1 MYAAVRSM
9 PMPPRHLIAVSGRQR
24 PSTAPSPV
32 SPPPAGLTATRPRQT
47 FEGHRQLRQSIGSG
61 VLHESDCEDDH
72 APRLG
77 QPSPDGS
84 LEARERQVLL
94 VCFPHHLLS
103 RVPGHLTRLT
113 QWQLRRTVGPGL
125 QDAEVL
131 LIAVQQ
137 FAVRESTTIIAF

>member
-1 MYAAVRSM
+1 M
-9 PMPPRHLIAVSGRQR
+9 
-24 PSTAPSPV
+24 
-32 SPPPAGLTATRPRQT
+32 ATRPRQT

-72 APRLG
+72 ASRLG

-125 QDAEVL
+125 QDAEAL

-137 FAVRESTTIIAF
+137 FAVREIHDDHSVLSENFAFAQGGNGGRTRVT